1 MIIAQY
7 LDSVKQELIREVYD
21 EEFLRSIDSENF
33 LEVYRIFEKYGFYF
47 IDDIILNDLELFL
60 EDPSKIESG
69 ILKLKEELGPDFVK
83 KIGIDMRYLEQLYDE
98 N

>member
-1 MIIAQY
+1 MIVDRY
-7 LDSVKQELIREVYD
+7 LDLTKQKLLREVYEEDFLENID
-21 EEFLRSIDSENF
+21 EDNF
-33 LEVYRIFEKYGFYF
+33 LKVYHLFAQYGFYF
-47 IDDIILNDLELFL
+47 IDDIVLNDLELFL

-69 ILKLKEELGPDFVK
+69 VLKLKEELGPDFVK

>member
-1 MIIAQY
+1 MIIDQY

-69 ILKLKEELGPDFVK
+69 ILKSKDELGPNFVK
-83 KIGIDMRYLEQLYDE
+83 KIGIDMRYLERLLD
-98 N
+98 